1 MSADAEPIDQLFAAL
16 GHPTRRKI
24 VAHLAG
30 YGPTSISELAEPFD
44 VSLMAISK
52 HVKVLSE
59 SGVIN
64 VEKEGRVHWCSL
76 NFETLKQA
84 RDWLDYQYTV
94 ASGKQEQLDLKL

>member
-1 MSADAEPIDQLFAAL
+1 MSQAEPIDLLFSAL
-16 GHPTRRKI
+16 GHPIRRKI

-30 YGPTSISELAEPFD
+30 YGATSISDLAEPFD

-59 SGVIN
+59 SGVI
-64 VEKEGRVHWCSL
+64 VIEKEGRTHWCTL
-76 NFETLKQA
+76 NFEVLRQA

-94 ASGKQEQLDLKL
+94 ASGKQEQLELL